1 MSLAVIDYL
10 RENEIQDVAVAQN
23 EFYGYSG
30 EKPTLELAIPQMGQV
45 VFGNMEPG
53 EAVKLVE
60 KYMVN
65 TGEIAHFLVDNH
77 GNRKK
82 NH

>member
-1 MSLAVIDYL
+1 MAIEIVNYL
-10 RENEIQDVAVAQN
+10 KENGIEDVAVFQN
-23 EFYGYSG
+23 EFYGYSS
-30 EKPTLELAIPQMGQV
+30 EKPTIELVIPKMGQV
-45 VFGNMEPG
+45 VFGKVEPE

-65 TGEIAHFLVDNH
+65 TEEISHFLVDNH
-77 GNRKK
+77 GDRKK

>member
-1 MSLAVIDYL
+1 
-10 RENEIQDVAVAQN
+10 
-23 EFYGYSG
+23 
-30 EKPTLELAIPQMGQV
+30 MGKV
-45 VFGNMEPG
+45 VFGNIEPV

-65 TGEIAHFLVDNH
+65 TSEIAHFLVDNH
-77 GNRKK
+77 GNSKK

>member
-1 MSLAVIDYL
+1 VIKYIRDNNI
-10 RENEIQDVAVAQN
+10 EDVVVVQN

-30 EKPTLELAIPQMGQV
+30 DKPTIELAIPHMGKV
-45 VFGNMEPG
+45 VFGNIEPV

-65 TGEIAHFLVDNH
+65 TSEIAHFLVDNH